1 MAPGA
6 PAPFRVRSTA
16 VWDTVIGLEVHV
28 QLLTESK
35 LFSSTSTRFGAPPNT
50 QAGLVDL
57 GFPGTLPV
65 PNRAAVRMAVA
76 FGLAVGGR
84 IAERS
89 RFARKSYFYPDLP
102 KGYQI
107 SQYDEPIVVG
117 GAIAI
122 GVGEGVKTVPLV
134 RAHLEEDAGKS
145 LHDLYPGR
153 TALDLNRAGIP
164 LLEIVSSPSLASPE
178 EAVAYLKELHTL
190 VCYLGICDG
199 NMQEGSLRC
208 DANVSLRPS
217 PEAPL
222 GTRTEIKNLNSFRFL
237 EQALTYEIR
246 RQAEVLE
253 AGGTVAQETRLY
265 DPDRRETRP
274 MRSKEEAEDYRYF
287 PDPDLLP
294 LVVDETLRAEAQA
307 MLPELPRARAERFV
321 RAYGL
326 EPYAAGVLT
335 SSRPLADYYEA
346 VSSAV
351 SGKGK
356 DSARTAAHWVMGDLL
371 GALNRQGIGIEA
383 CPLAPTRL
391 AALVLRVEDGTL
403 SGPKAKEV
411 FEALWTGDE
420 DVDALIE
427 RLGARQINDRVALLE
442 LVDRILEAHPRQ
454 REDYLAGKDKLLG
467 FFVGQAVKASGGRA
481 NPQELGGLFR
491 ERLGR

>member
-1 MAPGA
+1 
-6 PAPFRVRSTA
+6 

-35 LFSSTSTRFGAPPNT
+35 LFSATSTRFGAPPNT

-76 FGLAVGGR
+76 FGLAVGGE
-84 IAERS
+84 IAPRS

-107 SQYDEPIVVG
+107 SQYDEPIVRG
-117 GAIAI
+117 GVITI
-122 GVGEGVKTVPLV
+122 DLGDKRKDIPLV

-145 LHDLYPGR
+145 LHDLVPGR
-153 TALDLNRAGIP
+153 TALDLNRAGVP
-164 LLEIVSSPSLASPE
+164 LLEIVSTPVLASPE
-178 EAVAYLKELHTL
+178 EAVAYLKALHTL

-199 NMQEGSLRC
+199 NMQEGSLRA

-217 PEAPL
+217 PDAPL

-237 EQALTYEIR
+237 EQALHYEIR
-246 RQAEVLE
+246 RQAAVLE
-253 AGGTVAQETRLY
+253 AGGTVVQETRLY

-274 MRSKEEAEDYRYF
+274 MRTKEEAEDYRYF

-294 LVVDETLRAEAQA
+294 VVVDAALIEEARSG
-307 MLPELPRARAERFV
+307 LPELPRARAERFV
-321 RAYGL
+321 AHYGL

-335 SSRPLADYYEA
+335 ASRPLADYYEA
-346 VSSAV
+346 VVAAL
-351 SGKGK
+351 GEEGTRLG
-356 DSARTAAHWVMGDLL
+356 RTAAHWVMGDLL
-371 GALNRQGIGIEA
+371 GALNRAGTDVGD
-383 CPLAPTRL
+383 CPVSPARL
-391 AALVLRVEDGTL
+391 AALVLRASDGTL
-403 SGPKAKEV
+403 SGPKAKEI
-411 FEALWTGDE
+411 FEALWSGGD

-427 RLGARQINDRVALLE
+427 KTGARQIRDRDALRA
-442 LVDRILEAHPRQ
+442 LVDRVLEAHPRQ
-454 REDYLAGKDKLLG
+454 REEYLAGKDKLLG
-467 FFVGQAVKASGGRA
+467 FFVGQAMKESGGRA
-481 NPQELGGLFR
+481 NPQELGELFR